1 VIRFFSGNNPLN
13 LFVLLFL
20 GVALKLPYF
29 LSPMVPVMSKTDGFL
44 YLQLL
49 RWLQAPGLAFPY
61 IYPLIAYLF
70 LFTQAVALN
79 SFVNDNR
86 FFSNPQFLTGFAYLL
101 LSSLV
106 PEWNTVSPVLLIN
119 TILIIALQMMTGLY
133 HKQQVK
139 GNLFNI
145 GFGLGICS
153 FIYFPSVYMLV
164 LLIIALAM
172 FRPIQIT
179 EWLVTLA
186 GVITP
191 FYFLL
196 VYFFVWDQWERIK
209 EIVPAHQLSL
219 PSVVNNWQTIVMVT
233 LVLLPAFIGWLLSNR
248 YASHQGVQGRKNWAL
263 IFYYLLIA
271 LLIPFINNYSGLH
284 HFILALVPLSIYASA
299 FYTLPSNKKI
309 VEYSIWLSFGWIVWQ
324 YLST

>member
-29 LSPMVPVMSKTDGFL
+29 LSPIVPVMSKTDGFL

-49 RWLQAPGLAFPY
+49 RWLQAPGQAFPY
-61 IYPLIAYLF
+61 IYPMIAYVL
-70 LFTQAVALN
+70 LFTQAVSLN

-86 FFSNPQFLTGFAYLL
+86 LFPNSQFLTGFAYLL
-101 LSSLV
+101 LSSII
-106 PEWNTVSPVLLIN
+106 PEWNTVSPVLIIN
-119 TILIIALQMMTGLY
+119 TIFIATLPLMTGLY

-153 FIYFPSVYMLV
+153 FIYFPSVYMLL

-172 FRPIQIT
+172 FRPVQIT
-179 EWLVTLA
+179 EWLVTIA

-196 VYFFVWDQWERIK
+196 VYFFVWDQWDRIK
-209 EIVPAHQLSL
+209 EIVPPHQLLL
-219 PSVVNNWQTIVMVT
+219 PSVTFNWQFWVMT
-233 LVLLPAFIGWLLSNR
+233 GLVLLPALAGLLISNQQ
-248 YASHQGVQGRKNWAL
+248 ASRQGVQGRKNWGL
-263 IFYYLLIA
+263 VFYYLFLA
-271 LLIPFINNYSGLH
+271 LLIPFINNYSGLYH
-284 HFILALVPLSIYASA
+284 YILALVPLSIYASA
-299 FYTLPSNKKI
+299 FYTFPSRKKI
-309 VEYSIWLSFGWIVWQ
+309 MEYSVWLTFTWIVWQ
-324 YLST
+324 YLSS